1 MEIID
6 GVNTTQRLSIS
17 SLNRVRSFGRMG
29 DTFDEALD
37 KVLSKNEELEEK
49 IAKLEENEVSRLG

>member
-1 MEIID
+1 
-6 GVNTTQRLSIS
+6 
-17 SLNRVRSFGRMG
+17 MG

-49 IAKLEENEVSRLG
+49 IAKLEEDEVSRLG